1 MNSEKYHHVTSGA
14 DISINEN
21 NFEYD
26 DTDLL
31 SKMFNKDHNKSG
43 NINTQ
48 DMQFTLQNKNE
59 RSRYQSK
66 NHASTNKR
74 DLS

>member
-43 NINTQ
+43 NINT
-48 DMQFTLQNKNE
+48 
-59 RSRYQSK
+59 
-66 NHASTNKR
+66 
-74 DLS
+74 